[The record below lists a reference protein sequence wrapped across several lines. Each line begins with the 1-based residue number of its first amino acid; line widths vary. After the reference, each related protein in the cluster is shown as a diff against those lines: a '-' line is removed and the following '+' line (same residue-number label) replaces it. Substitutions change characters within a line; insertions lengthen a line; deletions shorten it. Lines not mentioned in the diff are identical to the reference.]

1 MNVRKQI
8 EVSEEMLQEK
18 IKRCGTFSHEY
29 LDALTDEQWDQ
40 LRKGRQARIASLRGE
55 VRRNEQKLG
64 IWDTMEEYRAL
75 RLNLIALRE
84 REIRDLYFGIEDR
97 SFRLKAINDLYDYEL
112 ALSSYYRNAIRLEAW
127 NRFEAARKRRTA
139 IDWERLLKDFFVS
152 VVGFGFWGVF
162 LYLIFIFLN
171 GHRLGD
177 GILGW
182 ITVLALV
189 IFAQMTVGAF
199 NRWMNALIE
208 ERESLM
214 EYKVASM
221 RDGFDGSYSFVRDD
235 FSAIFLFSEKERLTG
250 KREGV
255 VTDER
260 RREAGY

>member
-1 MNVRKQI
+1 
-8 EVSEEMLQEK
+8 
-18 IKRCGTFSHEY
+18 
-29 LDALTDEQWDQ
+29 
-40 LRKGRQARIASLRGE
+40 

-162 LYLIFIFLN
+162 LYLIFIFLD

-255 VTDER
+255 VTDAR
-260 RREAGY
+260 RREAG